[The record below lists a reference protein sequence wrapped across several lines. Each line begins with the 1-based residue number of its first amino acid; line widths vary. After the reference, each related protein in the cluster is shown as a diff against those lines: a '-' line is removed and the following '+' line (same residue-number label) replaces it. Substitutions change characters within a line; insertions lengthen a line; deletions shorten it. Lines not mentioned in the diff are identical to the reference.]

1 MVIGVLSVDGV
12 VARTWPTIDLTRTF
26 EMPGL
31 IFERFESLLLV
42 IWIMQ
47 MFTSFN
53 ISHYAAALGLSQLS
67 NKNIYPF
74 MHGLLPIVYIV
85 SMIPKNINDVFKL
98 GDMVGLLPPLLLV
111 ISKLKGGNHEAS

>member
-12 VARTWPTIDLTRTF
+12 VTRTWPTIDLTRTF

>member
-1 MVIGVLSVDGV
+1 MVIGALSVDGV
-12 VARTWPTIDLTRTF
+12 VTRTWPTIDLTRTF

-74 MHGLLPIVYIV
+74 MAWLAPNCLYRFYD
-85 SMIPKNINDVFKL
+85 SEKY
-98 GDMVGLLPPLLLV
+98 
-111 ISKLKGGNHEAS
+111 